1 MPIKE
6 DESAVTAVSRRRF
19 IQASAAL
26 AAVPLAVPTW
36 VSASE
41 SPVASD
47 ATAAAPA
54 TDRVVPTCST
64 FDCGGKC
71 DIRAHVDR
79 GVVTR
84 ITTLPD
90 GELDEAM
97 PLMRACIRGRGYRK
111 FVYHPDRLKYPM
123 KRVGKRGEGKFEPIS
138 WDEATTLIADNLK
151 RITAKYGPA
160 SRYVHVGTA
169 VSGGTFSGDKMVRRL
184 LNLTGGY
191 LEYYHSVS
199 MGNTAAAT
207 PYTYGTPAT
216 GSSLDTLADT
226 PLVILWGHN
235 TNETIFGHS
244 NHYFQKMKR
253 NGTRFIVIDPRYS
266 DTVSSLAD
274 QWIPLLPTTDN
285 ALMDAMMYV
294 IITENLHDKAFIERY
309 TLGFDETMMPEGVPA
324 NESLVAYLTG
334 AKDGIK
340 KTPEWAEPITRVP
353 ANTIRQLA
361 RDYATAKPAALIQ
374 GWGPQRH
381 ICGERTARGSTLLA
395 TITGNVGKKGGWAAG
410 YGGIGNRKFMS
421 EPESIA
427 NPITAKI
434 SVMNWIQAA
443 DDASKITPEQG
454 LKGADKLD
462 TNIRMLFSLAG
473 NYLANQNPDINQAAK
488 ILADES
494 KIEFIVA
501 SDLYLTPSAKFA
513 DLLLPETS
521 FMERWNIGETWG
533 TGNYV
538 ILSEK
543 LVEPEFERRSDYEWL
558 REVAAKLN
566 VEPAFSEG
574 RDEKQ
579 WIEHIVET
587 TRAAM
592 PDENMPDFAQL
603 QVQRRHLFKSE
614 PYVAFADNIRDPEN
628 HPFATPSG
636 KIEIFS
642 KRLYDMHHPEIP
654 ALSHYVPAHEGPEDA
669 LTEKYPLQLIT
680 WKGKNRANSTQY
692 ANPWLQEAQTQKLWI
707 NPLDAAPRGI
717 KQGDKVCIHNDRGIS
732 MVPAEVTPRIIPGV
746 VAMQAGAWW
755 QPDADGVDH
764 GGCANVLSSTRITP
778 LAKGNSHQTMLVEV
792 EKA

>member
-443 DDASKITPEQG
+443 DDASKITSEQG

-533 TGNYV
+533 TG
-538 ILSEK
+538 
-543 LVEPEFERRSDYEWL
+543 
-558 REVAAKLN
+558 
-566 VEPAFSEG
+566 
-574 RDEKQ
+574 
-579 WIEHIVET
+579 
-587 TRAAM
+587 
-592 PDENMPDFAQL
+592 
-603 QVQRRHLFKSE
+603 
-614 PYVAFADNIRDPEN
+614 
-628 HPFATPSG
+628 
-636 KIEIFS
+636 
-642 KRLYDMHHPEIP
+642 
-654 ALSHYVPAHEGPEDA
+654 
-669 LTEKYPLQLIT
+669 
-680 WKGKNRANSTQY
+680 
-692 ANPWLQEAQTQKLWI
+692 
-707 NPLDAAPRGI
+707 
-717 KQGDKVCIHNDRGIS
+717 
-732 MVPAEVTPRIIPGV
+732 
-746 VAMQAGAWW
+746 
-755 QPDADGVDH
+755 
-764 GGCANVLSSTRITP
+764 
-778 LAKGNSHQTMLVEV
+778 
-792 EKA
+792 